1 MTEDVII
8 EAPKQVFYIK
18 LTSEA
23 DMPTAFDWAYQQD
36 TKREVLVPSE
46 VVWSY
51 DMTDVEYQAYSTAH
65 AAWFA
70 SDSDDD
76 EPHAGDFVTV
86 PEGVI
91 VNSSGPNDSG
101 TMTLKQVTPAEYGE
115 NMIPDGDPYLVAYTS
130 DYSIDVIGVMHEP
143 TGNMLTD
150 DDGNEYPEM
159 AAVDGW
165 HVNVKINRAIPNKD
179 AEDPEAVDTLRD
191 IIEALDAS
199 NGVTPNSP
207 SRGWL

>member
-18 LTSEA
+18 LASEA
-23 DMPTAFDWAYQQD
+23 DMPTAFAWAYKQD
-36 TKREVLVPSE
+36 SHKEVDE
-46 VVWSY
+46 EGTETVV
-51 DMTDVEYQAYSTAH
+51 
-65 AAWFA
+65 
-70 SDSDDD
+70 
-76 EPHAGDFVTV
+76 
-86 PEGVI
+86 
-91 VNSSGPNDSG
+91 
-101 TMTLKQVTPAEYGE
+101 L
-115 NMIPDGDPYLVAYTS
+115 DGDHYLVAYTR

-143 TGNMLTD
+143 TGTMLTD
-150 DDGNEYPEM
+150 ADGNEYPEM
-159 AAVDGW
+159 AAIDGW